1 MGCNNPVSVWVSHHT
16 LKRWARRIYIMTKQ
30 YRITAT
36 STRKEIVAELQ
47 RMEGYL
53 YNDITWYA
61 TQLGHTY
68 KGEQT
73 YKSDLQDIYKKVSS
87 SYMYKMKA
95 MQDAKEVGLNLNAKN
110 YTLKQVRNKVLEAI
124 GEDMDMLDKKMK
136 EKKAKVI
143 VYEESESV
151 TDEDVKKLEKV
162 ANKQAKAE
170 EREMKKAQEEVKAAM
185 EEVAATVQPQQEEE
199 VTMTQEQLI
208 AEAVA
213 KAVAAKE
220 EEMKAQHEKEMKA
233 VVTATVEMAEEA
245 NKEVVDEAV
254 ESVIELYDA
263 LDQKGKEI
271 LEQVKETDKAGD
283 FEQSDKLMDEYDQ
296 VMDKRDELGDKHE
309 NVTFSKERAEAMLHD
324 VRQGLADGLRTTAG
338 VTNKYGN
345 AGVDTLVDVA
355 NQILAGTVKVAET
368 IIKGG
373 EAIAQTGINVAGT
386 VGKAGVKG
394 VSGTLNAAADIV
406 EPKQK

>member
-1 MGCNNPVSVWVSHHT
+1 MGCNNPVSAWVSHHA

-61 TQLGHTY
+61 NKLGHTY
-68 KGEQT
+68 KGENT
-73 YKSDLQDIYKKVSS
+73 YKSDLQEIYKKVST

-124 GEDMDMLDKKMK
+124 GEDMDMLDKKIK

-143 VYEESESV
+143 VYEGSESV

-185 EEVAATVQPQQEEE
+185 AEVAATVQPQQEEE

-213 KAVAAKE
+213 KAVAEKE
-220 EEMKAQHEKEMKA
+220 AEMNAQHQKEMKA

-254 ESVIELYDA
+254 ESVIEVYEA
-263 LDQKGKEI
+263 LGQKGDEI
-271 LEQVKETDKAGD
+271 LEESDKAIDNDD
-283 FEQSDKLMDEYDQ
+283 F
-296 VMDKRDELGDKHE
+296 DKHE
-309 NVTFSKERAEAMLHD
+309 ELMEQYEEVQAKRNELGEKHKEVIFSKERAEAIIKEA
-324 VRQGLADGLRTTAG
+324 RQAVANGLRTSAG
-338 VTNKYGN
+338 VTDKYGN
-345 AGVDTLVDVA
+345 AGVDTLMDVA

-394 VSGTLNAAADIV
+394 VSGTMNAAADII

>member
-1 MGCNNPVSVWVSHHT
+1 
-16 LKRWARRIYIMTKQ
+16 MTKQ

-271 LEQVKETDKAGD
+271 LEQVKETDKAGNYD
-283 FEQSDKLMDEYDQ
+283 ESDKLMDEYDQ
-296 VMDKRDELGDKHE
+296 VIETRDELAKKHKE
-309 NVTFSKERAEAMLHD
+309 AIFSKERAEAMLTD
-324 VRQGLADGLRTTAG
+324 IRQGLADGLRTTAG

>member
-1 MGCNNPVSVWVSHHT
+1 
-16 LKRWARRIYIMTKQ
+16 MTKQ

-61 TQLGHTY
+61 NKLGHTY

-143 VYEESESV
+143 VYEGSESV

-162 ANKQAKAE
+162 ASKQKRLEEKAE
-170 EREMKKAQEEVKAAM
+170 MDMKKAQEEVKAAM
-185 EEVAATVQPQQEEE
+185 AEVAASVEQPKQEEE
-199 VTMTQEQLI
+199 VVEVKQQE
-208 AEAVA
+208 ETY
-213 KAVAAKE
+213 
-220 EEMKAQHEKEMKA
+220 
-233 VVTATVEMAEEA
+233 TATEVQAIVDKTVEVMQEA
-245 NKEVVDEAV
+245 NKEVVDGAV
-254 ESVIELYDA
+254 ESVVELYDA
-263 LDQKGKEI
+263 LDNKGKEI
-271 LEQVKETDKAGD
+271 LEEVKETDKAGNYD
-283 FEQSDKLMDEYDQ
+283 ESDKLMDEYDQ
-296 VMDKRDELGDKHE
+296 VIETRDELAKKHKE
-309 NVTFSKERAEAMLHD
+309 VIFSKERAEAMLTD
-324 VRQGLADGLRTTAG
+324 IRQGLADGLRTSAG

-345 AGVDTLVDVA
+345 AGVDTLMEVA
-355 NQILAGTVKVAET
+355 NQILSGTVKVAET

-394 VSGTLNAAADIV
+394 VAGTLNAAADIV

>member
-1 MGCNNPVSVWVSHHT
+1 
-16 LKRWARRIYIMTKQ
+16 MTQQ
-30 YRITAT
+30 YRINAA

-53 YNDITWYA
+53 YNDVTWYA
-61 TQLGHTY
+61 EQLGYNY

-73 YKSDLQDIYKKVSS
+73 YKSDLQEIYKKVSS

-124 GEDMDMLDKKMK
+124 GEDTDMLDKKLK

-143 VYEESESV
+143 VYEGSESV

-162 ANKQAKAE
+162 AGKQKRLEEKAE
-170 EREMKKAQEEVKAAM
+170 MDMKKAQEEVKAAM
-185 EEVAATVQPQQEEE
+185 EEVAASVEQPKQEEE

-220 EEMKAQHEKEMKA
+220 EEMKAQHQKEMKA

-254 ESVIELYDA
+254 ESVVEVYEA
-263 LDQKGKEI
+263 LGQKGDE
-271 LEQVKETDKAGD
+271 LLDESDKAIDNDD
-283 FEQSDKLMDEYDQ
+283 F
-296 VMDKRDELGDKHE
+296 DKHE
-309 NVTFSKERAEAMLHD
+309 QLMEQYEEVQEKRNELGEKHKDVIFSKERADQIIKDA
-324 VRQGLADGLRTTAG
+324 RQAVADGLRTTADT
-338 VTNKYGN
+338 TNKYGN
-345 AGVDTLVDVA
+345 AGVDTLMDVA

-394 VSGTLNAAADIV
+394 VSGTMNAAADII
-406 EPKQK
+406 EPKQN

>member
-1 MGCNNPVSVWVSHHT
+1 
-16 LKRWARRIYIMTKQ
+16 MTKQ

-73 YKSDLQDIYKKVSS
+73 YKSDLQDIYKKVSN

-254 ESVIELYDA
+254 ESVVELYDA
-263 LDQKGKEI
+263 LDAKGKEL
-271 LEQVKETDKAGD
+271 LEEVKATDEAGNYD
-283 FEQSDKLMDEYDQ
+283 ESDKLMDEYDQ
-296 VMDKRDELGDKHE
+296 VIETRDELAKKHKE
-309 NVTFSKERAEAMLHD
+309 AIFSKERAEAMLTD
-324 VRQGLADGLRTTAG
+324 IRQGLADGLRTTADT
-338 VTNKYGN
+338 TNKYGN
-345 AGVDTLVDVA
+345 AGVDTLMEVA

>member
-1 MGCNNPVSVWVSHHT
+1 
-16 LKRWARRIYIMTKQ
+16 MTKQ

-170 EREMKKAQEEVKAAM
+170 EREMKKAQDEVKAAM

-309 NVTFSKERAEAMLHD
+309 NVIFSKERAEAMLHD